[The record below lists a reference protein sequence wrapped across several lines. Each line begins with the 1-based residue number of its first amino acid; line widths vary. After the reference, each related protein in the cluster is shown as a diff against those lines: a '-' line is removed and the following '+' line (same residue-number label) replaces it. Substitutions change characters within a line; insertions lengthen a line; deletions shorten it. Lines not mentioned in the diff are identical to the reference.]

1 MVASALAALLLATPT
16 LAAQTDP
23 DEPEAAAAVALDAG
37 LPPPL
42 AVVWQVGAG
51 RGATAPPL
59 AAGGRLYVA
68 TTRSNVKAFE
78 LTTGRELWSRGLAR
92 GFQASPR
99 LAGDLLIVVSP
110 HPDATAYA
118 LDPRN
123 GLTRWTRKVGDVSQ
137 APLVEE
143 ARAFFVSLGGWI
155 RAVDT
160 RTGDQLWET
169 RADGIFPGGSLL
181 ADGDL
186 IVLSAAGTLLR
197 LDPGSG
203 RRLGS
208 FDLGSPATPEL
219 VPLPGGGFAAATFD
233 GRIRSFDHE
242 LAPGAL
248 DVSSAPLQRAP
259 GAGPGLL
266 VAAGKDRRLRAYAL
280 PSGAPL
286 WERDLDALAA
296 APPAVSSDGGR
307 MAVADLAGAVWTL
320 SAADGTVLGRAE
332 LPGAA
337 ATPVWIDGRL
347 AVVTDRGALALL
359 EAGPAAG
366 TPAPGTAAA
375 GAPEAAAQ

>member
-1 MVASALAALLLATPT
+1 
-16 LAAQTDP
+16 
-23 DEPEAAAAVALDAG
+23 
-37 LPPPL
+37 
-42 AVVWQVGAG
+42 VVWQVGAG
-51 RGATAPPL
+51 RGATAQPL

-68 TTRSNVKAFE
+68 TARSNVKAFE

-99 LAGDLLIVVSP
+99 LGGDLLVVVSP

-118 LDPRN
+118 LDPRT

-137 APLVEE
+137 PPLVEE

-160 RTGDQLWET
+160 RTGDQIWET
-169 RADGIFPGGSLL
+169 RAEGVFPGGSLL

-186 IVLSAAGTLLR
+186 IVLSAAGTLVR
-197 LDPGSG
+197 LDPATG

-208 FDLGSPATPEL
+208 LDLGSPATPEL

-242 LAPGAL
+242 LAAGTL

-259 GAGPGLL
+259 AAGPGLL

-280 PSGAPL
+280 PSGTPL

-296 APPAVSSDGGR
+296 APPAVSPDGGR
-307 MAVADLAGAVWTL
+307 VAVADLAGAVWTL
-320 SAADGTVLGRAE
+320 AAADGAVLGRAE
-332 LPGAA
+332 LAGAA
-337 ATPVWIDGRL
+337 ATPVWVEGRL
-347 AVVTDRGALALL
+347 AVVTDRGTLALL
-359 EAGPAAG
+359 DAGPGAG
-366 TPAPGTAAA
+366 TSAPATAAS
-375 GAPEAAAQ
+375 GAPEAPAQ